1 MMDVVSKEFNTNT
14 SSVQLCASP
23 KTENVNMMTKIKNV
37 GGNTF
42 VQSNS
47 EKFFFFLNNNNTANI
62 SEIHKIFMV
71 GLSWVWIN
79 KFIQ

>member
-14 SSVQLCASP
+14 SSVQLCAGP

-47 EKFFFFLNNNNTANI
+47 ENFFFFFLTTTTQQI
-62 SEIHKIFMV
+62 LVRYTKYLWLGWVEL
-71 GLSWVWIN
+71 GLD
-79 KFIQ
+79 

>member
-47 EKFFFFLNNNNTANI
+47 EKNFFFFNNNTANI

-71 GLSWVWIN
+71 GLG
-79 KFIQ
+79 

>member
-47 EKFFFFLNNNNTANI
+47 EKFFFFFLTTTTQQI
-62 SEIHKIFMV
+62 LVRYTKYLWL
-71 GLSWVWIN
+71 G
-79 KFIQ
+79 

>member
-47 EKFFFFLNNNNTANI
+47 EKNFFFLTTTQQI
-62 SEIHKIFMV
+62 LVRYTKYLWLGWVEL
-71 GLSWVWIN
+71 GLD
-79 KFIQ
+79 